1 MSEAH
6 PMPDLRH
13 AGPAGLNL
21 LTASEAAAK
30 IAAGEITSE
39 ALVRD
44 CIERVRARETVVH
57 AWAHL
62 DHDQALF
69 EARARDCTPRKGVL
83 HGVPVGVK
91 DVLDTLDMPTE
102 YGSILYRGHR
112 PLTDSACVNALRAAG
127 AVIMGK
133 TATTEFAAPYPI
145 ATRNPHDLTR
155 TPGVSSSGSAAAVAD
170 FQVPLALGTQTGG
183 SVIRPATLCGVFGYK
198 ASLDGLNRG
207 NIRNLKPTLDTL
219 GLFARSVAD
228 LALLRA
234 AITAAPAAPTDLDR
248 PPRIGVCR
256 TPFWSAAASET
267 INAIESAASALAR
280 AGATVGEAELPAPF
294 RTLPASFRVI
304 TQYETVRGMAD
315 EAERG
320 FNTLNPW
327 SRDAITA
334 GRQWSDDDY
343 ERAKAEATRCRG
355 LLAEALAP
363 FDAFLTPSDRGEAPP
378 DLRSIHD
385 SPFNASWTLMHV
397 PCVTIPAYVGPN
409 NMPVGVQIV
418 GPHQADDR
426 TLAVAGWAARVLM
439 G

>member
-1 MSEAH
+1 
-6 PMPDLRH
+6 MPDLRH
-13 AGPAGLNL
+13 AGPAGHNL

-30 IAAGEITSE
+30 IAAGEVTSE

-44 CIERVRARETVVH
+44 CLERIMARDTQVH
-57 AWAHL
+57 AWAHV
-62 DHDQALF
+62 DPAQALF
-69 EARARDCTPRKGVL
+69 AARAADQAPRKGPL
-83 HGVPVGVK
+83 HGVPVGIK
-91 DVLDTLDMPTE
+91 DVLDTFDMPTE

-112 PLTDSACVNALRAAG
+112 PLTDSACVGALRAAG
-127 AVIMGK
+127 AVMLGK

-145 ATRNPHDLTR
+145 ATRNPHDFTR

-198 ASLDGLNRG
+198 ASLDGLDRG

-219 GLFARSVAD
+219 GLFARSVPD

-234 AITAAPAAPTDLDR
+234 AMTGAAPGPATVDR

-256 TPFWSAAASET
+256 TPFWSAAQTET
-267 INAIESAASALAR
+267 VDAIEAAAAALAR
-280 AGATVGEAELPAPF
+280 AGATVGEAVLPPPF
-294 RTLPASFRVI
+294 ADLPASFRVI
-304 TQYETVRGMAD
+304 SQYEAAIGMAD

-320 FNTLNPW
+320 FATLNPW

-334 GRQWSDDDY
+334 GRKWTADEY
-343 ERAKAEATRCRG
+343 ARAKAEATRCRG
-355 LLAEALAP
+355 LLAGLFGS
-363 FDAFLTPSDRGEAPP
+363 FDALLTPSDRGEAPP

-385 SPFNASWTLMHV
+385 SPFNGSWTLMHV
-397 PCVTIPAYVGPN
+397 PCVTIPAYTGPA
-409 NMPVGVQIV
+409 NMPVGVQVV
-418 GPHQADDR
+418 GPHQSDDR
-426 TLAVAGWAARVLM
+426 TLAIAGWVAKVLM